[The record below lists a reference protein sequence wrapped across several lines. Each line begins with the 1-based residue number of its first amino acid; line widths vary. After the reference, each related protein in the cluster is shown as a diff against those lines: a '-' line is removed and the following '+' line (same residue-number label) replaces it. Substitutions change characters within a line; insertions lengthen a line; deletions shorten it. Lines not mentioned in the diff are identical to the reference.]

1 MANTIKVILK
11 KPGQKP
17 ETVEVPNEL
26 KPLQELVG
34 GYIETVT
41 LADMGLV
48 IMVNEDGMY
57 KGLPNNCGIITTKG
71 VIPHLLGNVVLC
83 GVDGDEFADFPD
95 ELEATSEGKGETR
108 IYVLPKTKTARH
120 D

>member
-26 KPLQELVG
+26 KPFQELVG

-41 LADMGLV
+41 LANMGLV
-48 IMVNEDGMY
+48 IIVNEDGMH
-57 KGLPNNCGIITTKG
+57 KGLPTNCSIITTKG
-71 VIPHLLGNVVLC
+71 VMPNLLGNVVLC

-95 ELEATSEGKGETR
+95 YLEVGSVGKGETR
-108 IYVLPKTKTARH
+108 IYVLPKAKTAKH